1 MSEHSSRLKR
11 FPGITDKD
19 QKPPD
24 QEPSHSSDPQVGTT
38 RLPNT
43 SPGPCLPEHPIL
55 CLQHEQALK
64 QSPRPP

>member
-11 FPGITDKD
+11 FLGITDQG

-24 QEPSHSSDPQVGTT
+24 QEPSHPGDPQVGTT

-43 SPGPCLPEHPIL
+43 SPGPCLPEHIL

-64 QSPRPP
+64 QSPQPR